1 MARFDNNFANAVH
14 DFVKPGMRVL
24 DMGAGVGA
32 AAIRFRDQGAIVTA
46 VDKRSFNNSPEGIEW
61 IFSSVEE
68 FIKTCPADREFELIF
83 IQNLIHFLPK
93 PFVFEELIPWACAH
107 TAPGGMVGIRA
118 FTASPVPSYREPL
131 TYYTPAELAEA
142 FSGWEK
148 VVSETGEYEGPVYR
162 TFIVDRLARKGNPT

>member
-1 MARFDNNFANAVH
+1 MTRFDNNFANAVH
-14 DFVKPGMRVL
+14 DFVKTDTRVL

-46 VDKRSFNNSPEGIEW
+46 VDRNSLEKPPEGIEW
-61 IFSSVEE
+61 VFSPVEE
-68 FIKTCPADREFELIF
+68 FIKTCPTDREFELIF

-93 PFVFEELIPWACAH
+93 PFVLETLLPWVCAH

-118 FTASPVPSYREPL
+118 FTASPVPPYREPL

-142 FSGWEK
+142 FPGWEK
-148 VVSETGEYEGPVYR
+148 VVSETMEYEGPLYR
-162 TFIVDRLARKGNPT
+162 TFIVDRLAKKGSPT